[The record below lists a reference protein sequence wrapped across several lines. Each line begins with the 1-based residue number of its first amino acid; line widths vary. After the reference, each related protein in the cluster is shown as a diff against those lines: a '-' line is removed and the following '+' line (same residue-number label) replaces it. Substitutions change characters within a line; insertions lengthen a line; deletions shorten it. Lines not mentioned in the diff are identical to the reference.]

1 MFSVY
6 VVWLSVLSLNILK
19 LHITFRQEILII
31 LLIPGLAFTGSE
43 YQYLGSGQLEP
54 VIWLFDTGQWVPVW
68 QVSIDHNMVNNIHEK
83 LLDSDWLRAVLFK
96 CNTSAK
102 SVTPIMID
110 WKTKGNFVR
119 QWYHV
124 KWWPKSL
131 CRTFEWEKMA
141 SRKIFGLFLGC
152 EML

>member
-54 VIWLFDTGQWVPVW
+54 VIWLFDTGQWVPV
-68 QVSIDHNMVNNIHEK
+68 
-83 LLDSDWLRAVLFK
+83 
-96 CNTSAK
+96 
-102 SVTPIMID
+102 
-110 WKTKGNFVR
+110 
-119 QWYHV
+119 
-124 KWWPKSL
+124 
-131 CRTFEWEKMA
+131 
-141 SRKIFGLFLGC
+141 
-152 EML
+152 